1 MSSKRAKNHKNM
13 VAFEKKYHHLAGTR
27 LHQHYKTR
35 WINLLHAMSAEL
47 PDDCRFYSGRFW
59 KCPECGA
66 VNVSEE
72 NVVDWTVKKCRRC
85 QKMIVIVNFSYR
97 LWGLNY
103 D

>member
-1 MSSKRAKNHKNM
+1 MATRRARNHKDL
-13 VAFEKKYHHLAGTR
+13 VALEKKYHHRTGIH

-47 PDDCRFYSGRFW
+47 PDDCHFYSRHFW

-66 VNVSEE
+66 VNLSKE
-72 NVVDWTVKKCRRC
+72 NIVDWTVKKCHRC
-85 QKMIVIVNFSYR
+85 QKMIVIVNFPYK
-97 LWGLNY
+97 LGGLNR